1 MSNGTQKEAL
11 FSKMIRA
18 GSRTYFLDVKISARG
33 EKYLSIGESRKVDG
47 EFQNKRIFVF
57 GDDIPK
63 FFQGIKE
70 AAPALRE

>member
-1 MSNGTQKEAL
+1 MSNGQKKESV

-18 GSRTYFLDVKISARG
+18 GSRTYFLDVKISAKG

-47 EFQNKRIFVF
+47 EFQSKRIFVF

-63 FFQGIKE
+63 FFQRIKE